1 MSRDLSLNPNILIM
15 PITLNEMNAIGLCI
29 ATQEL
34 FDARRYQLNFC
45 DHLLLRSRDRNLEPK
60 LVQMKRE
67 INSFDKEK
75 KFLEG
80 HKAAIISNIDKII
93 SLVTSRYSQMDLN
106 LSTSIFQTS
115 KELISKVL
123 LAESF
128 TDISTLENTFRTK
141 VTFPVYEL
149 FSKQQKRI

>member
-1 MSRDLSLNPNILIM
+1 M
-15 PITLNEMNAIGLCI
+15 
-29 ATQEL
+29 
-34 FDARRYQLNFC
+34 NFC
-45 DHLLLRSRDRNLEPK
+45 DHLLLRARDRNLEPK
-60 LVQMKRE
+60 LIQMKRE
-67 INSFDKEK
+67 INSFEKEK

-93 SLVTSRYSQMDLN
+93 SLVTSRYAQMDLN

-115 KELISKVL
+115 KELINKVL

-128 TDISTLENTFRTK
+128 TDISTLENTFRSK